1 MLTWTFEQV
10 CDGATTNAG
19 SILRLRCRC
28 DILSVHEI
36 RPPFH
41 LFIVQ
46 HHSAMPRRSP
56 QKGKR
61 DVVRDSADGATF
73 KTSRSIYGCVNTI
86 FRWRLSADVSLCQ
99 IDTRKSTATC
109 TKATFWHL
117 RHTSVV
123 MSKPSRQAYSAVTL
137 IPISRSSLPQRKR
150 YIPLSS
156 LTDAS

>member
-1 MLTWTFEQV
+1 MLTFSQV

-46 HHSAMPRRSP
+46 HHSTMPRRSP
-56 QKGKR
+56 QKGEW
-61 DVVRDSADGATF
+61 DVVRNSADGATF
-73 KTSRSIYGCVNTI
+73 YVESVLLYCRVNTI
-86 FRWRLSADVSLCQ
+86 FRWRLSADISLCQ

-109 TKATFWHL
+109 TKATSWHL

-123 MSKPSRQAYSAVTL
+123 MSKPSKRAYSAATL
-137 IPISRSSLPQRKR
+137 TLISRSFLLQRKR
-150 YIPLSS
+150 YFLF
-156 LTDAS
+156 LL

>member
-1 MLTWTFEQV
+1 MLTWTFSQV

-46 HHSAMPRRSP
+46 HHSTMPRRSP
-56 QKGKR
+56 QKGEW
-61 DVVRDSADGATF
+61 DVVRNSADGATF
-73 KTSRSIYGCVNTI
+73 YVESVLLYCRVNTI
-86 FRWRLSADVSLCQ
+86 FRWRLSADISLCQ

-109 TKATFWHL
+109 TKATSWHL

-123 MSKPSRQAYSAVTL
+123 MSKPSKRAYSAATL
-137 IPISRSSLPQRKR
+137 TLISRSFLLQRKR
-150 YIPLSS
+150 YFPFL
-156 LTDAS
+156 L

>member
-1 MLTWTFEQV
+1 MLTFSQV

-46 HHSAMPRRSP
+46 HHSTMPRRSP
-56 QKGKR
+56 QKGEW
-61 DVVRDSADGATF
+61 DVVRNSADGATF
-73 KTSRSIYGCVNTI
+73 YVESVLLYCRVNTI
-86 FRWRLSADVSLCQ
+86 FRWRLSADISLCQ

-109 TKATFWHL
+109 TKATSWHL

-123 MSKPSRQAYSAVTL
+123 MSKPSKRAYSAATL
-137 IPISRSSLPQRKR
+137 TLISRSFLLQRKR
-150 YIPLSS
+150 YFPFL
-156 LTDAS
+156 L